1 MKHEASSVSNVRDAV
16 VFWVLPGMNYSRRM
30 LMAFGLILLGLLLQW
45 YSGEVFAGVFPLI
58 AGNALLLVKGYDNRV
73 EFAGFSP
80 SSQWQKVERSRLA
93 ELKDFD
99 RKVRRWD
106 RSFIDIT
113 NGWGIFTFVLLV
125 FLLMLMHV
133 GFTESRQYRLL
144 DAIPVDMAILFLP
157 HWFTGT
163 RRVLRLPGLMIKS
176 DVLSRVLREVDPESR
191 GDKVEVLM
199 LLKGKD
205 SKLPDDIKIKI
216 EPAHG
221 PEGFLGLY
229 GQVVINAVQGKSY
242 PYFYVVL
249 VARPGNGIRALAR
262 AFDPPEGM
270 VVELRNQDGVEVL
283 VIRQH
288 TTRRSGYHTKPER
301 VRELLEAGLQQMH
314 GLTDS
319 A

>member
-1 MKHEASSVSNVRDAV
+1 MNAETTAIDNARDSV
-16 VFWVLPGMNYSRRM
+16 VFWVLPGMIYSRRM
-30 LMAFGLILLGLLLQW
+30 LIAFGLIVLGLLLQW

-93 ELKDFD
+93 ELKAFD
-99 RKVRRWD
+99 KKVRRWD
-106 RSFIDIT
+106 RSFVDIT
-113 NGWGIFTFVLLV
+113 NGWGLFTFVLLV
-125 FLLMLMHV
+125 FLLVLMHI
-133 GFTESRQYRLL
+133 GFSESSRYRLL
-144 DAIPVDMAILFLP
+144 EAIPVDMAILFLP

-163 RRVLRLPGLMIKS
+163 RRILRLPGLLIKS
-176 DVLSRVLREVDPESR
+176 ETLERVLQEVDPERR
-191 GDKVEVLM
+191 GCTVDVLM
-199 LLKGKD
+199 LLKGKE
-205 SKLPDDIKIKI
+205 SKLPADIKIKI
-216 EPAHG
+216 EPKNA

-249 VARPGNGIRALAR
+249 VARPGMGLSALAGT
-262 AFDPPEGM
+262 FSPPDDVVKEMRTQEG
-270 VVELRNQDGVEVL
+270 VKVL

-288 TTRRSGYHTKPER
+288 TTKRSGYHTRPER
-301 VRELLEAGLQQMH
+301 VRELLELGMQQMQR
-314 GLTDS
+314 LL